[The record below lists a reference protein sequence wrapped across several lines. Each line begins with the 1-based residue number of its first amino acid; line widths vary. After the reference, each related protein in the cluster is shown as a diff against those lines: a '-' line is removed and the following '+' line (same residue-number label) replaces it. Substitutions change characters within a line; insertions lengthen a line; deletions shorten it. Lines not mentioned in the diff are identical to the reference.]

1 MASPLSLPALVEL
14 FDFNYWARDRHLQVC
29 EALTEEQIWRPLV
42 SSFPSLGFA
51 IAHMVIV
58 EWLWLERWQG
68 RPPHALQSPEAF
80 SSLAALSARWRLVE
94 SEMKAYLAQLDER
107 ALEQP
112 FSYVNLEGQTWTYPL
127 WHTMLHLINH
137 QTYHRG
143 QVAGLL
149 RQLGVQPPGV
159 DFLVGKDMGLRL

>member
-1 MASPLSLPALVEL
+1 MTAPLSLPALGEL
-14 FDFNYWARDRHLQVC
+14 FTHHYWARDRHLQAC
-29 EALTEEQIWRPLV
+29 ETLFEEQIWRPLV

-51 IAHMVIV
+51 FAHLVMV

-68 RPPHALQSPEAF
+68 RPPHALRSPEEF
-80 SSLAALSARWRLVE
+80 SSLEALSTRWRLVE
-94 SEMKAYLAQLDER
+94 SEMKGYLAQLDEH
-107 ALEQP
+107 ALELP
-112 FSYVNLEGQTWTYPL
+112 FSFVNLEGQTMTYPL
-127 WHTMLHLINH
+127 WHTFLHLINH

-159 DFLVGKDMGLRL
+159 DFLVGQDMGFRL

>member
-1 MASPLSLPALVEL
+1 MTAPLSLPALGEL
-14 FDFNYWARDRHLQVC
+14 FTHHYWARDRHLQAC
-29 EALTEEQIWRPLV
+29 ETLFEEQIWRPLV

-51 IAHMVIV
+51 FAHLVMV

-68 RPPHALQSPEAF
+68 RPPHALRSPEEF
-80 SSLAALSARWRLVE
+80 SSLEALSTRWRLVE
-94 SEMKAYLAQLDER
+94 SEMKGYLAQLDEH
-107 ALEQP
+107 ALELQ
-112 FSYVNLEGQTWTYPL
+112 FSFVNLEGQTMTYPL
-127 WHTMLHLINH
+127 WHTFLHLINH

-159 DFLVGKDMGLRL
+159 DFLVGQDMGFRL